1 MRTQTLE
8 LDGGFLRKQ
17 TKKTAVG
24 SVSAQAEDSLALAS
38 STIENRRLPPG
49 NAISVRLLRSR
60 EVVLTHVRPILRAHG
75 FTEQQ
80 WRVLRA
86 LQSSGP
92 LDNSSIARRA
102 TLLQPS
108 VSRIVADL
116 RKTGLVEPSPKA
128 KNTRFDRFRLT
139 VQGRARV
146 EPAAKRIEALG
157 SEIVSRM
164 GVADYAE
171 LVRLLECL
179 EDRLA
184 GSDLSHL

>member
-1 MRTQTLE
+1 V
-8 LDGGFLRKQ
+8 RKGS
-17 TKKTAVG
+17 KKTAING
-24 SVSAQAEDSLALAS
+24 ASAQADTSSAS
-38 STIENRRLPPG
+38 TSGTIENRRLPPG

-108 VSRIVADL
+108 ASRIIADL
-116 RKTGLVEPSPKA
+116 RETGLVEPCPKI
-128 KNTRFDRFRLT
+128 KNARFDRFRLT
-139 VQGRARV
+139 AQGRARV

-157 SEIVSRM
+157 SEIIARM
-164 GVADYAE
+164 GTADYSE
-171 LVRLLECL
+171 LVRLLERL

>member
-1 MRTQTLE
+1 MRK
-8 LDGGFLRKQ
+8 GPY
-17 TKKTAVG
+17 KKPVKTIRA
-24 SVSAQAEDSLALAS
+24 SAGLLTDAPSA
-38 STIENRRLPPG
+38 TVENNRLPPG
-49 NAISVRLLRSR
+49 NAISVRLLRGR
-60 EVVLTHVRPILRAHG
+60 EVVLTHVRPILRAYG

-86 LQSSGP
+86 LQSGGP

-116 RKTGLVEPSPKA
+116 RAAGLVEPCPKVGA
-128 KNTRFDRFRLT
+128 ARFDRFRLT

-146 EPAAKRIEALG
+146 APAAKRIEALG
-157 SEIVSRM
+157 SEIIDRM
-164 GVADYAE
+164 GAADYAD
-171 LVRLLECL
+171 LVRLLERL

-184 GSDLSHL
+184 GSDLSHV